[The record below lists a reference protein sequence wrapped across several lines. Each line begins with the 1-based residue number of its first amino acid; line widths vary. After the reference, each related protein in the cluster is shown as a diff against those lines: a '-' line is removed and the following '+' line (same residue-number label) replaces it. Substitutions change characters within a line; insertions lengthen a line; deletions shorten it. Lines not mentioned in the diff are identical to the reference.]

1 MTSDGARIWKIH
13 EVPDVVSRES
23 PGVLHPH
30 FSHDGKRLLWAERLG
45 SGGGAFGRWVL
56 KLADFSFQRGTPR
69 LSNIRNL
76 PPEPGRAFY
85 ESHGFS
91 PDDSRVIFSSTRDGN
106 LEIYTLRLE
115 DHAVER
121 LTNDPAWDEHSHF
134 SPDGKWIVW
143 MSSRGLRFQARP
155 RFELETEF
163 WLMRADGSC
172 PRRLTSMHDPSSPHF
187 REEGFVVAADVAWA
201 EDGQSLFALFI
212 TGRPETNRRGSGFIA
227 RLALPP
233 GWDAE

>member
-1 MTSDGARIWKIH
+1 
-13 EVPDVVSRES
+13 
-23 PGVLHPH
+23 
-30 FSHDGKRLLWAERLG
+30 
-45 SGGGAFGRWVL
+45 
-56 KLADFSFQRGTPR
+56 
-69 LSNIRNL
+69 
-76 PPEPGRAFY
+76 
-85 ESHGFS
+85 
-91 PDDSRVIFSSTRDGN
+91 
-106 LEIYTLRLE
+106 
-115 DHAVER
+115 
-121 LTNDPAWDEHSHF
+121 
-134 SPDGKWIVW
+134 